1 MISASPQNIGK
12 YRIERL
18 LGSGG
23 MGKVFLGIDP
33 DIGRQVAIKIV
44 SLDSGTDARERFL
57 REARTMGRLNHPNI
71 VTLLEFGV
79 EGDTPYLVLEYL
91 GGHDLS
97 EWIREPHTLAD
108 YLRVMRAVAMAI
120 SAAHLGG
127 VLHRDIK
134 PENVRVL
141 DDGRCKLLDFGIA
154 DGYEEGH
161 LTASGAFVGTTDYV
175 APEVIAGQRHTEQS
189 DIYALGVLFYSM
201 LAGNNPFRGDTVAAT
216 LARVLQYLPPSLRS
230 VRAGIPEPLVKLV
243 TQCLDKDPARRP
255 AKATDLVE
263 ALDASL
269 ALVDD
274 RTALA
279 PLKKNTA
286 TTPAHLSPR
295 ATRLTATQALTLG
308 SRTGVGL
315 MLASVLGIGLIG
327 YALWMANHPARVAET
342 GSPITAS
349 APTDRA
355 ALTTATPTQPTT
367 SPLLP
372 DAETTPPNDRLS
384 VEDMRHATVSSN
396 PLESS
401 AADNTDPAPQ
411 AHKPPTTAA
420 VVAKPADPTKTKP
433 ASAAST
439 TAAKP
444 TPVVTRAPPVVVP
457 DPRTTAAANP
467 AQSVTAPMPSTP
479 QKMPTATS
487 PLALSTPPL
496 SAAPVA
502 PLPRIESISARLL
515 HRGRP
520 LILQIKGQHFTGV
533 TGVKVLL
540 GSSAD
545 DRFQISE
552 LQVIDD
558 YSLSVRIETPRNA
571 PLGMYAL
578 RLESTSGVSPPWNLE
593 VSL

>member
-1 MISASPQNIGK
+1 MISELPKNIGK

-44 SLDSGTDARERFL
+44 SLDSGSDARERFL

-79 EGDTPYLVLEYL
+79 EGETPYLVLEYL
-91 GGHDLS
+91 GGQDLS

-120 SAAHLGG
+120 SAAHQCG

-154 DGYEEGH
+154 DGYEDGH

-175 APEVIAGQRHTEQS
+175 APEVIEGQRHTEQS
-189 DIYALGVLFYSM
+189 DIYAIGVLCYSM
-201 LAGNNPFRGDTVAAT
+201 LAGSNPFRGDTVAAT
-216 LARVLQYLPPSLRS
+216 LARVLQFMPPALSS
-230 VRAGIPEPLVKLV
+230 VRKGIPEPLVKLV
-243 TQCLDKDPARRP
+243 TQCLDKTPAWRP
-255 AKATDLVE
+255 AKATALVE

-274 RTALA
+274 NTMLA
-279 PLKKNTA
+279 PLKNNAVA
-286 TTPAHLSPR
+286 TSVHLSPGAHR
-295 ATRLTATQALTLG
+295 PAATQVLALR

-315 MLASVLGIGLIG
+315 VLTSALGVGLIG
-327 YALWMANHPARVAET
+327 YALWMANHIDSVPETDVPVASSEQA
-342 GSPITAS
+342 PEALNITT
-349 APTDRA
+349 PTKP
-355 ALTTATPTQPTT
+355 TTANPRQP
-367 SPLLP
+367 S
-372 DAETTPPNDRLS
+372 AETTAPNDRPS
-384 VEDMRHATVSSN
+384 NEDAPHDIVSSK
-396 PLESS
+396 PL
-401 AADNTDPAPQ
+401 DPAP
-411 AHKPPTTAA
+411 ADIVEPIPPSNTPPTAA
-420 VVAKPADPTKTKP
+420 VGSAAAKVNVKP
-433 ASAAST
+433 ASAEPAIVKS
-439 TAAKP
+439 
-444 TPVVTRAPPVVVP
+444 TPVVPRATQEVGPNPHTSSAAEPV
-457 DPRTTAAANP
+457 DATTAPIDPIAQESPVTTNAP
-467 AQSVTAPMPSTP
+467 AQS
-479 QKMPTATS
+479 TS
-487 PLALSTPPL
+487 PPNAEPI
-496 SAAPVA
+496 A
-502 PLPRIESISARLL
+502 PLPRIESISTRLL

-520 LILQIKGQHFTGV
+520 QVLQIRGQHFTGV
-533 TGVKVLL
+533 TGVKMLL
-540 GSSAD
+540 GSSVDA
-545 DRFQISE
+545 RFHISY

-558 YSLSVRIETPRNA
+558 HSLSVRIETARNA

-578 RLESTSGVSPPWNLE
+578 RLQSSAGVSPPWNLE

>member
-1 MISASPQNIGK
+1 MISVSPQNIGK

-79 EGDTPYLVLEYL
+79 EAETPYLVLEYL

-120 SAAHLGG
+120 SAAHQGG

-154 DGYEEGH
+154 DGYEDGH

-189 DIYALGVLFYSM
+189 DIYALGVLCYSM

-216 LARVLQYLPPSLRS
+216 LARVLQYVPPSLRS

-243 TQCLDKDPARRP
+243 TQCLDKDPTRRP
-255 AKATDLVE
+255 AKATALVE

-295 ATRLTATQALTLG
+295 ATRLTATQALALG

-315 MLASVLGIGLIG
+315 MLASVLGVGLIG

-342 GSPITAS
+342 GVPISAS
-349 APTDRA
+349 AQADRA
-355 ALTTATPTQPTT
+355 APNTATPPQPAVAST
-367 SPLLP
+367 LLP
-372 DAETTPPNDRLS
+372 GAETTPPNDRLS
-384 VEDMRHATVSSN
+384 VADMRHATVSSS
-396 PLESS
+396 PL
-401 AADNTDPAPQ
+401 DPAPADRSEPIQQ
-411 AHKPPTTAA
+411 ADTPPATAAAASKPATQTNAKPPSTA
-420 VVAKPADPTKTKP
+420 P
-433 ASAAST
+433 ASAP
-439 TAAKP
+439 KP
-444 TPVVTRAPPVVVP
+444 TPVVTRAPPPEVP
-457 DPRTTAAANP
+457 DPRTTAAADP
-467 AQSVTAPMPSTP
+467 ANSAPSTP
-479 QKMPTATS
+479 QPVPTATG
-487 PLALSTPPL
+487 PLALPMPSP

-502 PLPRIESISARLL
+502 PLPRIESISTRML

-520 LILQIKGQHFTGV
+520 LTLQIKGQHFTGV

-540 GSSAD
+540 GSTAD
-545 DRFQISE
+545 DRFQISQ

-558 YSLSVRIETPRNA
+558 HSLSVRIETPRNA
-571 PLGMYAL
+571 PLGVYAL
-578 RLESTSGVSPPWNLE
+578 RLQSTVGVSPPWNLQ